1 MLSLNFYVN
10 TQKIASLRYQHV
22 RICCNELR
30 NWRRKLAG
38 AVRAKKL
45 DLVRFLGTSAKISKY
60 VADFIIRSM
69 GYMHIM
75 PN

>member
-1 MLSLNFYVN
+1 MHMV
-10 TQKIASLRYQHV
+10 
-22 RICCNELR
+22 
-30 NWRRKLAG
+30 AG

-45 DLVRFLGTSAKISKY
+45 DLVRFLGTNAKISKY
-60 VADFIIRSM
+60 VADIIIRTI

>member
-1 MLSLNFYVN
+1 MLKHLQVSVFYLSLLLNV
-10 TQKIASLRYQHV
+10 QLRIA
-22 RICCNELR
+22 E
-30 NWRRKLAG
+30 

-60 VADFIIRSM
+60 VADIIIRNI

>member
-1 MLSLNFYVN
+1 MLLKENLMSSESGSIPRAFPYFSRSPCV
-10 TQKIASLRYQHV
+10 V
-22 RICCNELR
+22 
-30 NWRRKLAG
+30 AG

-45 DLVRFLGTSAKISKY
+45 DLVRFLGTSTKISKY
-60 VADFIIRSM
+60 VADIIIRNI